1 MADQNDNWH
10 LSKSVPITFLFG
22 LIVQAVAIVYSFSM
36 TIANVEANR
45 EDLTR
50 LEIRVNTIE
59 DNIQTLAVSMA
70 RMDENIKA
78 IRGAVEKMA
87 SRNRE

>member
-1 MADQNDNWH
+1 MTGQNDNWH

-22 LIVQAVAIVYSFSM
+22 LIVQAIAIVYVVSM
-36 TIANVEANR
+36 TISNVEKNR

-50 LEIRVNTIE
+50 LEIRVSTIE
-59 DNIQTLAVSMA
+59 DNIHALAVSMA

-78 IRGAVEKMA
+78 IRSAVEMMA
-87 SRNRE
+87 ER

>member
-1 MADQNDNWH
+1 MTDQQDNWN

-22 LIVQAVAIVYSFSM
+22 LIVQAIAIVYVVSM
-36 TIANVEANR
+36 TIANVEKNR

-50 LEIRVNTIE
+50 LEIRVSTIE
-59 DNIQTLAVSMA
+59 DNIHALAVSMA

-78 IRGAVEKMA
+78 IRSAVEMMA
-87 SRNRE
+87 ER

>member
-1 MADQNDNWH
+1 MSDQQDNWH

-22 LIVQAVAIVYSFSM
+22 LIVQAIAIVYVVSM
-36 TIANVEANR
+36 TIANVEKNR

-50 LEIRVNTIE
+50 LEIRVSTIE
-59 DNIQTLAVSMA
+59 DNIHALAVSMA

-78 IRGAVEKMA
+78 IRSAVEMMA
-87 SRNRE
+87 ER

>member
-1 MADQNDNWH
+1 MSDNNESWH

-22 LIVQAVAIVYSFSM
+22 LMVQAIAIVYVVSM
-36 TIANVEANR
+36 TIANVEKNR

-50 LEIRVNTIE
+50 LEIRVSTIE
-59 DNIQTLAVSMA
+59 DNIHALAVSMA

-78 IRGAVEKMA
+78 IRSAVELMA
-87 SRNRE
+87 ER

>member
-1 MADQNDNWH
+1 MTNQHEDSWH
-10 LSKSVPITFLFG
+10 LSKSVPVTFLFG
-22 LIVQAVAIVYSFSM
+22 LVVQAVAIVYVFSM

-50 LEIRVNTIE
+50 LEIRVSSIE
-59 DNIQTLAVSMA
+59 DNIYALAVSTA

-78 IRGAVEKMA
+78 IRKAVEQMA
-87 SRNRE
+87 NHP

>member
-1 MADQNDNWH
+1 MTDQQDNWH
-10 LSKSVPITFLFG
+10 LSKSVPLTFLLG
-22 LIVQAVAIVYSFSM
+22 LVVQAIAIVFVFST

-50 LEIRVNTIE
+50 LEIRVGAIE
-59 DNIQTLAVSMA
+59 DNIYALAVATA

-78 IRGAVEKMA
+78 IRKAVEQMA
-87 SRNRE
+87 DHP

>member
-1 MADQNDNWH
+1 MTDQQDNWH
-10 LSKSVPITFLFG
+10 LSKSVPLTFLLG
-22 LIVQAVAIVYSFSM
+22 LVVQAIAIVFVFST

-50 LEIRVNTIE
+50 LEIRVGAIE
-59 DNIQTLAVSMA
+59 DNIYALAVATA

-78 IRGAVEKMA
+78 IRKAVEAMA
-87 SRNRE
+87 NHP

>member
-1 MADQNDNWH
+1 MIDQQDNWH

-22 LIVQAVAIVYSFSM
+22 LIVQAIAIVYVVSM
-36 TIANVEANR
+36 TIANVEKNR

-50 LEIRVNTIE
+50 LEIRVSTIE
-59 DNIQTLAVSMA
+59 DNIHALAVSMA

-78 IRGAVEKMA
+78 IRSAVEMMA
-87 SRNRE
+87 ER